1 MSETRYQEALKKCGG
16 ARRGPSS
23 ARFNSEAGRAALTK
37 YVACMREDGV
47 NLPAPNT
54 SGKGPVFNTKGLNT
68 QSASF
73 TSAQSKCQSDLRAVL
88 GGGGPPSGPPPSSE
102 AATG

>member
-1 MSETRYQEALKKCGG
+1 VSQTQYQEALKKCGG
-16 ARRGPSS
+16 ARRAPSS
-23 ARFNSEAGRAALTK
+23 ARFNSEAGKAALTK
-37 YVACMREDGV
+37 YVACMRENGV
-47 NLPAPNT
+47 NLPAANT
-54 SGKGPVFNTKGLNT
+54 SGKGPVFNTKGVNT

-88 GGGGPPSGPPPSSE
+88 GGSGPPNGAPPSSE